1 MINYFIS
8 ILGKFPLDCILQI
21 VCILKVTSVTSLV
34 VQRPRLCTP
43 DAGGPG
49 SISGKET
56 RSHLLQLSLHESE
69 SESHSVV
76 SDALRPHE
84 LYSPSNSLGMNT
96 GVGSLSLLQV
106 IFPNQGSSQPRYQTQ
121 VSHTAGT
128 FFTN

>member
-56 RSHLLQLSLHESE
+56 RSHLLQLRVCMKVKVKVTQFCQMLC
-69 SESHSVV
+69 
-76 SDALRPHE
+76 DP
-84 LYSPSNSLGMNT
+84 MNYT
-96 GVGSLSLLQV
+96 VHQIL
-106 IFPNQGSSQPRYQTQ
+106 
-121 VSHTAGT
+121 
-128 FFTN
+128 